1 MNRASLLITLLMG
14 VLTIV
19 LWALVNRPG
28 IEPPWPAKID
38 GFSFSPMRGEQSPL
52 SGTQPSIGEIDAD
65 LALLA
70 GDAHSVR
77 TYTVRGNLAEVPR
90 LAKAHN
96 LNVAL
101 GAWLDKR
108 AEANREELD
117 ALIRIFQE
125 NHEQI
130 VRVIVG
136 NETILRE
143 DQTVAQMIG
152 HLRQGAAFFASA
164 VNTTAARSFNR
175 GMRSV
180 YFGLAEIGRASCSER
195 V

>member
-70 GDAHSVR
+70 GD
-77 TYTVRGNLAEVPR
+77 P
-90 LAKAHN
+90 
-96 LNVAL
+96 
-101 GAWLDKR
+101 
-108 AEANREELD
+108 
-117 ALIRIFQE
+117 
-125 NHEQI
+125 
-130 VRVIVG
+130 
-136 NETILRE
+136 
-143 DQTVAQMIG
+143 
-152 HLRQGAAFFASA
+152 GAALARALVGGEDDASPAESITACLAAYQAAGFGRFAVEA
-164 VNTTAARSFNR
+164 MDWPN
-175 GMRSV
+175 
-180 YFGLAEIGRASCSER
+180 GRAVIRGEDAFETWPVRRQDER
-195 V
+195 RPLRRR

>member
-1 MNRASLLITLLMG
+1 MNRAGLLIALLMG
-14 VLTIV
+14 VLTV
-19 LWALVNRPG
+19 LLWGMVNRPD
-28 IEPPWPAKID
+28 IEPPWPAKIK
-38 GFSFSPMRGEQSPL
+38 GFSFSPMRGEQSPVAREY
-52 SGTQPSIGEIDAD
+52 PDIAAIDED

-70 GDAHSVR
+70 GDAYAVR
-77 TYTVRGNLAEVPR
+77 TYTVESTMAEVPR

-136 NETILRE
+136 NEVILRE
-143 DQTVAQMIG
+143 DQTVDQMIE
-152 HLRQGAAFFASA
+152 HLREVKQSVWAPVSTAEPVIGQVRNLLGHRVTAS
-164 VNTTAARSFNR
+164 RF
-175 GMRSV
+175 
-180 YFGLAEIGRASCSER
+180 
-195 V
+195 